1 MLKKGDPDIPFCQ
14 HSWND
19 HVSSFI
25 DNKVLIIRYE
35 DLLLDGLTASKR
47 ILDHVGRE
55 KSEKVILDD
64 LERQSFNKRKMEF
77 VDNGEETKAKHL
89 RRGQVGDWKHHLT
102 DKLNNE
108 VKQSFHTNMRK
119 FSYLD

>member
-35 DLLLDGLTASKR
+35 DLLSDGLTTSKR

-64 LERQSFNKRKMEF
+64 LERQSFNKRKM
-77 VDNGEETKAKHL
+77 
-89 RRGQVGDWKHHLT
+89 
-102 DKLNNE
+102 
-108 VKQSFHTNMRK
+108 
-119 FSYLD
+119 